1 MGCNNFEDEA
11 LIERR
16 WASQK
21 MNGMG
26 KKLEDEN
33 KQNNNWKLF
42 LFTIRSCVCFQS
54 SKVHKN
60 MSAENTIENLQKV
73 AKEKETQK
81 SEHKHKQEEE
91 A

>member
-1 MGCNNFEDEA
+1 
-11 LIERR
+11 
-16 WASQK
+16 
-21 MNGMG
+21 
-26 KKLEDEN
+26 
-33 KQNNNWKLF
+33 
-42 LFTIRSCVCFQS
+42 VCFQS

>member
-1 MGCNNFEDEA
+1 
-11 LIERR
+11 
-16 WASQK
+16 
-21 MNGMG
+21 
-26 KKLEDEN
+26 
-33 KQNNNWKLF
+33 
-42 LFTIRSCVCFQS
+42 
-54 SKVHKN
+54 